1 LAYVVL
7 VLGPEGDFIQLLL
20 EMTHLDNGFGLG
32 YFKHL
37 PEQDEAAVND
47 VTGLLV
53 REREII
59 LVGQEGLVRSGGNMV
74 LENVKDQLIDDPELN
89 LVTAHEPDVV
99 RGGAVET
106 DDL

>member
-1 LAYVVL
+1 LAYVVVL

-20 EMTHLDNGFGLG
+20 EMMHLDNGLGLG

-59 LVGQEGLVRSGGNMV
+59 LVGQEGLVRSGGNVV
-74 LENVKDQLIDDPELN
+74 LENMEDQLIN
-89 LVTAHEPDVV
+89 LS
-99 RGGAVET
+99 
-106 DDL
+106 